1 MYNLMEEDEE
11 EEEEEEDTSVT
22 SGAQTPVT
30 PKILMH
36 PAQSDDDFPTPVH
49 TGNRGENT
57 QYSGVNKSAPNEDSL
72 SQNYDRTSTS
82 TIVEES
88 EDLQS
93 AAETEKT

>member
-1 MYNLMEEDEE
+1 MEEDEE
-11 EEEEEEDTSVT
+11 EKEEEDTSVT

-36 PAQSDDDFPTPVH
+36 PAQLDGDFPTPVH
-49 TGNRGENT
+49 TGSRAENT
-57 QYSGVNKSAPNEDSL
+57 QYSGVNKSVPNEESV

-93 AAETEKT
+93 TTETHQT

>member
-1 MYNLMEEDEE
+1 MLFSACSDVYNLMEEDEE
-11 EEEEEEDTSVT
+11 EEDGTVT

-36 PAQSDDDFPTPVH
+36 PADDFPTGH
-49 TGNRGENT
+49 TSTQSDENIT
-57 QYSGVNKSAPNEDSL
+57 
-72 SQNYDRTSTS
+72 QNYDRTSTS

-93 AAETEKT
+93 STDTPTSGNS

>member
-1 MYNLMEEDEE
+1 MEEDE

-49 TGNRGENT
+49 TGGRAENT
-57 QYSGVNKSAPNEDSL
+57 QGSGVSKSVPNEESV

-93 AAETEKT
+93 TTETHQT